1 MAFRLIT
8 RFLPG
13 FTVAW
18 DSHPTPDG
26 RSAAKIRG
34 RGTPEGKPQW
44 LRRAGRGNAR
54 AVNTPDLAEALAALR
69 HRVAALRLG
78 LASPG
83 AEAARAAQA
92 ELVAQVDDYLL
103 PRLRQIDAPL
113 LAVVG
118 GSTGAGK
125 STLVNTLVGDNVS
138 KAGWL
143 RPTTRGPVL
152 VCNPADERWFAESR
166 ILPELSRT
174 TGDGSKG
181 GASPAGTLHVVTHPK
196 VPEGLALLDAPD
208 IDSVVAQNR
217 QLAAQ
222 LLAAADLWLFCTTAS
237 RYADAVPWELLRQ
250 AQQRSTALAVLLNRV
265 PPEGVREITRHLAS
279 MLADNG
285 LRRATMFT
293 IRETTMP
300 GEGDLLP
307 ESAVA
312 PLRAW
317 LARLAGDAEARAEV
331 IRTTL
336 DGALQSMRQ
345 RVSAVAREVDDQLAA
360 AALLRDEADQ
370 FYADAV
376 RDVDDGVRS
385 GTVLR
390 GEVLARWQE
399 FVGTGELTRT
409 LEERI
414 GRLRD
419 RVTAFLT
426 GRSAPVEAVEAA
438 LESSLE
444 SLVRA
449 AADGAAERTV
459 DSWRVRSAGR
469 VLLGERVRALGHSSD
484 GFRPALEREVRAWQG
499 RVLELVAKEGGN
511 KRTQARLAT
520 FGTNGIGLVAMLAVF
535 SSTGGL
541 TGAEL
546 LIAGGTTA
554 ASHKVLEA
562 VFGDSA
568 VRALAAEARTDLMS
582 RVEDLLASERRRFDD
597 LVDTASPDVDA
608 AIGLRAVLDAFEKAR
623 RASRALAAPRPAT
636 VDVAR

>member
-1 MAFRLIT
+1 M
-8 RFLPG
+8 
-13 FTVAW
+13 V
-18 DSHPTPDG
+18 
-26 RSAAKIRG
+26 
-34 RGTPEGKPQW
+34 
-44 LRRAGRGNAR
+44 NA
-54 AVNTPDLAEALAALR
+54 PDLAEALVALR
-69 HRVAALRLG
+69 HRVAALRLN

-83 AEAARAAQA
+83 AEAARAAQG

-125 STLVNTLVGDNVS
+125 STLVNTLVGDNVT

-152 VCNPADERWFAESR
+152 VCNPADERWFAEDR

-174 TGDGSKG
+174 TGDGSQDGAGQG
-181 GASPAGTLHVVTHPK
+181 GRTLHVVTHAK
-196 VPEGLALLDAPD
+196 VPAGLALLDAPD
-208 IDSVVAQNR
+208 IDSVVTQNR

-222 LLAAADLWLFCTTAS
+222 LLAAADLWIFCTTAA

-250 AQQRSTALAVLLNRV
+250 AQQRSTALAVVLNRV
-265 PPEGVREITRHLAS
+265 PAEGIREISTHLAT

-285 LRRATMFT
+285 LRRATLFT
-293 IRETTMP
+293 IPETA
-300 GEGDLLP
+300 LP
-307 ESAVA
+307 SENDRLPDAVIA

-317 LARLAGDAEARAEV
+317 LDRLAGDAEARAEV

-336 DGALQSMRQ
+336 DGALQSMRH

-370 FYADAV
+370 FYADAA
-376 RDVDDGVRS
+376 REVDDGVRS

-409 LEERI
+409 LEQRI

-426 GRSAPVEAVEAA
+426 GRSAPTEAVELA

-444 SLVRA
+444 SLIRA

-459 DSWRVRSAGR
+459 DAWRVRPAGR
-469 VLLGERVRALGHSSD
+469 ALLSERARALGHCSD

-499 RVLELVAKEGGN
+499 RVLDLVAEEGRDR
-511 KRTQARLAT
+511 RTRARLAT
-520 FGTNGIGLVAMLAVF
+520 FGTNGAGLVAMLAVF

-554 ASHKVLEA
+554 AGHKVLEA

-568 VRALAAEARTDLMS
+568 VRALAAQARADLLE
-582 RVEDLLASERRRFDD
+582 RVEDLLATERRRFDD
-597 LVDTASPDVDA
+597 LVDAASPDIDA
-608 AIGLRAVLDAFEKAR
+608 AIGLRAALDAFEKAR
-623 RASRALAAPRPAT
+623 RASRALAGPRLTSA
-636 VDVAR
+636 DVPQ

>member
-1 MAFRLIT
+1 
-8 RFLPG
+8 
-13 FTVAW
+13 VN
-18 DSHPTPDG
+18 
-26 RSAAKIRG
+26 AA
-34 RGTPEGKPQW
+34 
-44 LRRAGRGNAR
+44 
-54 AVNTPDLAEALAALR
+54 DLAEALVALR
-69 HRVAALRLG
+69 HRVAALRLN

-125 STLVNTLVGDNVS
+125 STLVNTLVGDNVT

-152 VCNPADERWFAESR
+152 VCNPADERWFAEGR
-166 ILPELSRT
+166 ILPDLSRT
-174 TGDGSKG
+174 TGDGSQG
-181 GASPAGTLHVVTHPK
+181 GGGQSGGTLHVVTHAK
-196 VPEGLALLDAPD
+196 VPAGLALLDAPD
-208 IDSVVAQNR
+208 IDSVVRQNR
-217 QLAAQ
+217 QLAGQ
-222 LLAAADLWLFCTTAS
+222 LLAAADLWIFCTTAA

-250 AQQRSTALAVLLNRV
+250 AQQRSTALAVVLNRV
-265 PPEGVREITRHLAS
+265 PPEGVRDISTHLAT
-279 MLADNG
+279 MLTDNG
-285 LRRATMFT
+285 LRRATVFT
-293 IRETTMP
+293 IPETTLP
-300 GEGDLLP
+300 GESDRLP
-307 ESAVA
+307 DAVVA

-317 LARLAGDAEARAEV
+317 LGRLAGDAEARAEV

-345 RVSAVAREVDDQLAA
+345 RVSAVAREVDDQLVA

-370 FYADAV
+370 FYADAA

-399 FVGTGELTRT
+399 FVGTGELTRS
-409 LEERI
+409 LEQRI

-426 GRSAPVEAVEAA
+426 GRSAPTEAVEQA

-459 DSWRVRSAGR
+459 DAWRVRPAGR
-469 VLLGERVRALGHSSD
+469 ALLGERARALGHSSD

-499 RVLELVAKEGGN
+499 RVLELVAKEGAD
-511 KRTQARLAT
+511 KRTRARLAT
-520 FGTNGIGLVAMLAVF
+520 FGTNGAGLVAMLAVF

-554 ASHKVLEA
+554 AGHKVLEA

-568 VRALAAEARTDLMS
+568 VRALAARARADLME

-597 LVDTASPDVDA
+597 LVDAASPDVDA
-608 AIGLRAVLDAFEKAR
+608 AIGLRAALDAYEKAR
-623 RASRALAAPRPAT
+623 RASRALAGPRPVSA
-636 VDVAR
+636 DVPR